1 MMDRD
6 VLKINTLFL
15 RDAKRYRGVS
25 LAKHVQ
31 PRAGLKCCRN
41 PVKTI
46 LWGSISGLRD
56 QKVSEQSADAV
67 GKAWYSSS
75 PGPCWILGLIS
86 PCVREASSPE
96 QGSVN
101 LQAGSGSCVGVLAR
115 NYETNTAKS
124 SMWSFGPSRIL
135 SFNPFR
141 NSLYCTVMVVH
152 VGICVALV
160 VYPCVFFTHPG
171 EI

>member
-15 RDAKRYRGVS
+15 RDAKRYCGVS

-31 PRAGLKCCRN
+31 PCAGLKCSRN

-46 LWGSISGLRD
+46 LRGSISGLRD

-86 PCVREASSPE
+86 PCVRETSSPE

-101 LQAGSGSCVGVLAR
+101 LQAGSGSCVGVRGGIMRLLQPHHPCGLLYLRTFCPLTLFA
-115 NYETNTAKS
+115 THCIVQWWLC
-124 SMWSFGPSRIL
+124 MW
-135 SFNPFR
+135 
-141 NSLYCTVMVVH
+141 
-152 VGICVALV
+152 
-160 VYPCVFFTHPG
+160 VFVLL
-171 EI
+171 